1 MSEEKRLTIYQLEK
15 DFLEDL
21 EECKTEI
28 LEAKHPED
36 IIHERADSW
45 VPDYNYSRLQ
55 LACDYLW
62 LGYPSESGLTQDCD
76 NAYDIIAINIYE
88 HLLNIGH
95 EWLEHARKLEA
106 VRG

>member
-1 MSEEKRLTIYQLEK
+1 MSEEKRLTMHQLEK

-28 LEAKHPED
+28 LEATYPED
-36 IIHERADSW
+36 SVHERADSW
-45 VPDYNYSRLQ
+45 VPVYNYNRLQ
-55 LACDYLW
+55 LACDDLW

-76 NAYDIIAINIYE
+76 NAYDIIAMNIYE

-95 EWLEHARKLEA
+95 EWLEHAQKEA
-106 VRG
+106 V

>member
-1 MSEEKRLTIYQLEK
+1 MSEEKKLTIYQLEK

-28 LEAKHPED
+28 LEATYPED

-55 LACDYLW
+55 LACDDLW
-62 LGYPSESGLTQDCD
+62 LGYPSEGGLTQDCD

-88 HLLNIGH
+88 RLSNIGH
-95 EWLEHARKLEA
+95 EWLEHAQKEA
-106 VRG
+106 V